1 MVTEFKDG
9 VHKKGGLG
17 MIPRNNDDII
27 DGDNLERDIIMK
39 EMEDKKHRSCKLR
52 FLRSAIFIFV
62 L

>member
-39 EMEDKKHRSCKLR
+39 EMEDKKHRSCKSR
-52 FLRSAIFIFV
+52 FFS
-62 L
+62 